1 MDLTRSRDR
10 TADEAHADARFES
23 LYREYYG
30 RVLAYAL
37 RRATPEI
44 AHDVVADTFLVAWR
58 RLERL
63 PDDPLPWLLG
73 VARKTLANQ
82 WRSARRR
89 QSLLTELKAEEVAR
103 SNPAAEPTGTSF
115 DVVAALDRL
124 SESDRELLRLI
135 AWEGL
140 TPAEAAKVLGQSAAT
155 CRVRLHR
162 ARRRLAKALRSG
174 EEVREPPAAGR
185 FHLLIEESRT

>member
-1 MDLTRSRDR
+1 MNLPRSENQ
-10 TADEAHADARFES
+10 APEEASLDARFES

-37 RRATPEI
+37 RRATPDV
-44 AHDVVADTFLVAWR
+44 AHDVVADTFLVAWQR
-58 RLERL
+58 RERM
-63 PDDPLPWLLG
+63 PDQPLPWLLG

-82 WRSARRR
+82 RRSVRRR
-89 QSLLTELKAEEVAR
+89 QSLLTELKAEQLAR
-103 SNPAAEPTGTSF
+103 PGPPSEPTGAAL
-115 DVVAALDRL
+115 DVMAALDRL
-124 SESDRELLRLI
+124 SEADRELLRLV

-162 ARRRLAKALRSG
+162 ARGRLADELGRG
-174 EEVREPPAAGR
+174 EEVHEPRAAGR
-185 FHLLIEESRT
+185 FQLTSEE